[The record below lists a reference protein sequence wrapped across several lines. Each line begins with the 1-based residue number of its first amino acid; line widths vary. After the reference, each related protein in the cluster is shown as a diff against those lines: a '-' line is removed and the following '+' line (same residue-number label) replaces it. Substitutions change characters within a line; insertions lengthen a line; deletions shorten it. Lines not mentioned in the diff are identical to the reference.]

1 MNIARGNNISN
12 ICICAIYAIYVLFRT
27 QRKFF
32 DSLAFVEL
40 LEYIKLKMTDIKGF
54 TTIEVARLCRV
65 SDATVKRWEEAG
77 LLKSERTSGGHRRF
91 RAEEVA
97 RFQREQGLGL
107 KQNHGDESVV
117 KTTNR
122 ARDKKYFSDSS
133 FLQSLMDGGE
143 EAAANVFIR
152 AHLEGKP
159 LVEIIDRLV
168 CPAMR
173 EVGDLWHRG
182 EIGIT
187 QEHLATRT
195 AVSALYK
202 LRSALPVPEMK
213 NCLAICCAMEG
224 DLHELPTLMAQIAI
238 ENEGFE
244 VINFGAATP
253 LYSLADEVARHAPAL
268 VCISATVISD
278 LERLSRD
285 YKDFRE
291 KTIKLEI
298 PILLGGR
305 VFGGEHIR
313 KRFESEFYARSFS
326 DVAEFARNLANK
338 QAENIF

>member
-1 MNIARGNNISN
+1 MA
-12 ICICAIYAIYVLFRT
+12 
-27 QRKFF
+27 
-32 DSLAFVEL
+32 
-40 LEYIKLKMTDIKGF
+40 DIKGF

-107 KQNHGDESVV
+107 KQNHGDESVI

-122 ARDKKYFSDSS
+122 ARDKKVYSDSA
-133 FLQSLMDGGE
+133 FLQSLIDGGE
-143 EAAANVFIR
+143 EAATNFFIT

-159 LVEIIDRLV
+159 LTKIIDRLV

-173 EVGDLWHRG
+173 EIGELWHRE
-182 EIGIT
+182 EISVA

-195 AVSALYK
+195 AISAIYK

-213 NCLAICCAMEG
+213 NGLAMCCAMEG
-224 DLHELPTLMAQIAI
+224 DLHELPTLLAQITI
-238 ENEGFE
+238 ENEGLE

-253 LYSLADEVARHAPAL
+253 LYCLADEAARHSPNF
-268 VCISATVISD
+268 VCISATVIND
-278 LERLSRD
+278 LERLTRD

-291 KTIKLEI
+291 KTAKLEI
-298 PILLGGR
+298 PVLLGGG
-305 VFGGEHIR
+305 VFENENIR
-313 KRFESEFYARSFS
+313 KRFKSEFYARSFT
-326 DVAEFARNLANK
+326 DVAEFARNLYKN
-338 QAENIF
+338 